1 MKTTFSRT
9 FSTTVMIL
17 FMALIL
23 VGTSFQALV
32 EDYLTD
38 SAVTDLQQ
46 NSDAIANLASA
57 YCSEGSLLN
66 RDFMVN
72 LDVASRV
79 SGADTI
85 IFGIDGQALLCS
97 EVLTGCSHHGLRL
110 SDSYLAK
117 VLKNGGDFATGTI
130 PHLYE
135 EPRFVVSSLI
145 RDYTTGEPLG
155 IVVVSRPTYDTS
167 VIMSKISNIF
177 LMVSLLVMSVCF
189 VAMLLILKRQ
199 SLPLKQMSNVAR
211 AFGHGNLDARVRLAQ
226 DYPEEVEELALAF
239 NNMAQELQKSEYQRK
254 EFVANVSHE
263 LKTPMTTISGYVDGI
278 LDGTIPPERS
288 RYYLQIVSDETKR
301 LSRLVRSMLDI
312 SRLQN
317 QGGIPEEKKTHF
329 DLEEIM
335 GQVLITFE
343 KKITDKNLN
352 VDIAM
357 PEHPVYTLAS
367 QDMITQVVYNLID
380 NAVKFCPDAGT
391 LGLKIKLGGSKAY
404 ISVSNSGETIPPE
417 ELPLLFDRFHKID
430 KSRSQNRDGW
440 GLGLYIVKT
449 IVCSHGENI
458 SVSSRDGITEFT
470 FTMPVVNLPAGA
482 SSKFETI

>member
-9 FSTTVMIL
+9 FSTTIMIL
-17 FMALIL
+17 FLALIL

-57 YCSEGSLLN
+57 YYSEGSILN

-85 IFGIDGQALLCS
+85 IFSADGRVLLCS

-110 SDSYLAK
+110 NENYLAR
-117 VLKNGGDFATGTI
+117 VLENDGDVATGTV
-130 PHLYE
+130 PQLYE
-135 EPRFVVSSLI
+135 EPRFVVASVI
-145 RDYTTGEPLG
+145 RDYVTHEALG

-177 LMVSLLVMSVCF
+177 LMVSMLVMALSF
-189 VAMLLILKRQ
+189 VIMLITVKRQ
-199 SLPLKQMSNVAR
+199 SDPLKQMAGIAR
-211 AFGHGNLDARVRLAQ
+211 SFGHGDLDARVKLTR
-226 DYPEEVEELALAF
+226 DYPEEVEDLALAF

-278 LDGTIPPERS
+278 LDGTIPAERS

-312 SRLQN
+312 SRLQD
-317 QGGIPEEKKTHF
+317 QSGIPDSKKVHF
-329 DLEEIM
+329 DMEEVV

-343 KKITDKNLN
+343 KKITDKHLD
-352 VDIAM
+352 VDVEM
-357 PEHPVYTLAS
+357 PEHPVFTFAS
-367 QDMITQVVYNLID
+367 QDMVTQVVYNLID
-380 NAVKFCPDAGT
+380 NAVKFCPDSGT
-391 LGLKIKLGGSKAY
+391 LGLKIKSGGNKIY
-404 ISVSNSGETIPPE
+404 ISVSNEGETIPPE
-417 ELPLLFDRFHKID
+417 ELPLVFDRFHKTD

-458 SVSSRDGITEFT
+458 SVSSRDGKTEFT
-470 FTMPVVNLPAGA
+470 FTMPLVN
-482 SSKFETI
+482 

>member
-9 FSTTVMIL
+9 FSTTIMIL
-17 FMALIL
+17 FLALIL

-46 NSDAIANLASA
+46 NSDAIASLASA

-85 IFGIDGQALLCS
+85 IFSADGRVLLCS
-97 EVLTGCSHHGLRL
+97 EVLTGCSHQGLRL
-110 SDSYLAK
+110 NENYLAR
-117 VLKNGGDFATGTI
+117 VLANNGDVSTGTV
-130 PHLYE
+130 PQLYE
-135 EPRFVVSSLI
+135 EPRFVVASVI
-145 RDYTTGEPLG
+145 RDYITNEALG
-155 IVVVSRPTYDTS
+155 IVVVSRPTYDTTI
-167 VIMSKISNIF
+167 IMTKISNIF
-177 LMVSLLVMSVCF
+177 LMVSLLVMALSF
-189 VAMLLILKRQ
+189 VVMLITLKRQ
-199 SLPLKQMSNVAR
+199 SDPLKQMAGIAR
-211 AFGHGNLDARVRLAQ
+211 SFGHGDLDARVRLTS
-226 DYPEEVEELALAF
+226 DYPEEVEDLALAF

-312 SRLQN
+312 SRLQD
-317 QGGIPEEKKTHF
+317 QGGIPDNKKVHF
-329 DLEEIM
+329 DMEEAV

-343 KKITDKNLN
+343 KKITDKRLD
-352 VDIAM
+352 VDVDM
-357 PEHPVYTLAS
+357 PEHPVFTFAS
-367 QDMITQVVYNLID
+367 QDMVTQVIYNLID
-380 NAVKFCPDAGT
+380 NAVKFCPDGGT
-391 LGLKIKLGGSKAY
+391 LGLKIKEGGNKIY
-404 ISVSNSGETIPPE
+404 ISVSNEGETIPPE
-417 ELPLLFDRFHKID
+417 ELPLVFDRFHKTD

-458 SVSSRDGITEFT
+458 SVSSRDGKTEFT
-470 FTMPVVNLPAGA
+470 FTMPLAN
-482 SSKFETI
+482 